1 MWPRSFWVSSL
12 RTVCKGF
19 LISKFLNRVPVH
31 TLPLKLRMEIK
42 EVVKEWVT
50 EWIKEWVK
58 ELVKELVKEW
68 GSGALME
75 VGKDCAKDCVYV
87 HGFCDVDKVFAYIH
101 VFLARGIR

>member
-1 MWPRSFWVSSL
+1 M
-12 RTVCKGF
+12 
-19 LISKFLNRVPVH
+19 
-31 TLPLKLRMEIK
+31 
-42 EVVKEWVT
+42 VKEWVK

-75 VGKDCAKDCVYV
+75 VGKDCAKDCVYI

-101 VFLARGIR
+101 VFLARGIRWIAYVCFYALSYTTRIC